1 MAPFMERAYFCQKP
15 LIFHSRQLRG
25 GTGLVQG
32 AQGTGAPTDRRGANS
47 WFDAIILSN
56 VTCTRTIERTVSGI
70 DCIALVVQF
79 GGGRVTEGEPDRWRS
94 MNLPTQSLLP
104 AEEGTHALALL
115 RHRGLRRVL
124 FPRGRQRRP
133 CNGLE
138 VLAQP
143 KDAPIP
149 FSDPLVGAAALQLVG
164 ELQKGTGADGR
175 LHGASG
181 RRDARTDV
189 SRPGD
194 AGDPAAS
201 IRVTSIFRGCSRCS
215 TTSTPTLPPTCRL
228 ARLAAA
234 RGSQPGPF
242 QPHLPGR
249 HGRAAAPVRAGG
261 AARPRPQAPDAV
273 DAAHLPDR
281 RRVRVQFAEPPD
293 GLLSH
298 RAFDDAGPVPGALQA
313 TKRAYEVTQ
322 GDSLDG
328 GQARLLHYTPPL
340 AGGPPPV
347 EATVRL
353 PLSAEALKIYLW
365 SNGVEPLKLL
375 VTAG

>member
-1 MAPFMERAYFCQKP
+1 MAGPVWFKVRKELGHQPIAAGRIPGSTPLFCERYLYQ
-15 LIFHSRQLRG
+15 
-25 GTGLVQG
+25 
-32 AQGTGAPTDRRGANS
+32 D
-47 WFDAIILSN
+47 
-56 VTCTRTIERTVSGI
+56 IERTVSGI

-94 MNLPTQSLLP
+94 MNLPTQSLLLP
-104 AEEGTHALALL
+104 
-115 RHRGLRRVL
+115 RRVPTHWHYSGTVDFAVFYFL
-124 FPRGRQRRP
+124 EGGSEAMQR
-133 CNGLE
+133 LE

-164 ELQKGTGADGR
+164 ELQKA
-175 LHGASG
+175 HGAE
-181 RRDARTDV
+181 
-189 SRPGD
+189 
-194 AGDPAAS
+194 AG
-201 IRVTSIFRGCSRCS
+201 FME
-215 TTSTPTLPPTCRL
+215 RL
-228 ARLAAA
+228 AGVMLEQTFRVLVTPATRGINPRHVHFSRLQSVLNHVHTNIAADLSARATRPA

-249 HGRAAAPVRAGG
+249 HGRFAAPVRAGG

-281 RRVRVQFAEPPD
+281 RRVRVQFAEPLD
-293 GLLSH
+293 SLLSH

-322 GDSLDG
+322 GDSLDR